1 MALKEELKVQI
12 KKFFSET
19 WSERDGNVVP
29 SDESLKL
36 TNDSIKLDATVLYSD
51 LGDSTNMV
59 DSYGYEFAAEI
70 YKAFLY
76 SAGRI
81 IHAEGGTITAYDGD
95 RIMAVFIGNYKNTS
109 SVRAAMKLRWAES
122 NLINTGRQEQYPNNN
137 FSCTHATGIDTSVLH
152 VAKTGVRGANDLVWV
167 GRAANHAAKL
177 SSLSAGYTWISE
189 SVYKQLAQEAKLL
202 NGTDMWESRTWT
214 GWDSRTIYRSSY
226 YWKID

>member
-1 MALKEELKVQI
+1 MALKDELKVQL
-12 KKFFSET
+12 KKFFSEV

-59 DSYGYEFAAEI
+59 DSFGYEFSAEI
-70 YKAFLY
+70 YKSFLY
-76 SAGRI
+76 TAGRI
-81 IHAEGGTITAYDGD
+81 IRAEGGTITAYDGD
-95 RIMAVFIGNYKNTS
+95 RIMAVFIGDSKNTS

-122 NLINTGRQEQYPNNN
+122 NLINPAKQEQYPKTT

-177 SSLSAGYTWISE
+177 SSLPAGFTWISS
-189 SVYKQLAQEAKLL
+189 SVYGQLADVAKFS
-202 NGTDMWESRTWT
+202 NGTNMWTTMKWT
-214 GWDSRTIYRSSY
+214 EWDGRTIYRSSY
-226 YWKID
+226 YWELV